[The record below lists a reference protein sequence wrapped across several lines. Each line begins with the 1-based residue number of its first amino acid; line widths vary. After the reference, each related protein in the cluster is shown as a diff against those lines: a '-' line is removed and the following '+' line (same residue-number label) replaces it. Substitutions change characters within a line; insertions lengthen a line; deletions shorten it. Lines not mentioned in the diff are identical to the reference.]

1 LKVAAI
7 EPQKLV
13 PDLQLPA
20 TESLELKSQALTYR
34 KIDIVSA
41 KSKQEPTPK

>member
-7 EPQKLV
+7 PPQKLV
-13 PDLQLPA
+13 PVLQLPA
-20 TESLELKSQALTYR
+20 TESLELKSQALTYPE
-34 KIDIVSA
+34 IDIVSE